1 MNNVWY
7 WKIRGVINKLIFI
20 VKKSVFYYHKWNRQR
35 KDFQPLKTMLF
46 INIIKN
52 IINSTFY
59 VEKEHILEYNK
70 NQLKTVNILKCTRP
84 LLFLNLHRL

>member
-1 MNNVWY
+1 MCIRDSPKVTPKSGDYNKKTEI
-7 WKIRGVINKLIFI
+7 KITVPDGCKA
-20 VKKSVFYYHKWNRQR
+20 YYAFDSEPDLNSTC
-35 KDFQPLKTMLF
+35 LLYTS
-46 INIIKN
+46 
-52 IINSTFY
+52 STFY

>member
-1 MNNVWY
+1 MKLPQAVET
-7 WKIRGVINKLIFI
+7 IRTAPVLHNRVVDAPDMPKA
-20 VKKSVFYYHKWNRQR
+20 VKDILESDNLH
-35 KDFQPLKTMLF
+35 
-46 INIIKN
+46 IIKN

-84 LLFLNLHRL
+84 LLF